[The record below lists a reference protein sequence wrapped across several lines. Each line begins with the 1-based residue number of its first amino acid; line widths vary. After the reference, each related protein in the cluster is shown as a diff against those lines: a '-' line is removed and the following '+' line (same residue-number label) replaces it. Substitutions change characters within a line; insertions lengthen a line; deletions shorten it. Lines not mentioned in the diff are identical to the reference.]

1 MPEPQEFTIE
11 LRPANVFGSAGTHF
25 FWVLRK
31 PDGTIEEQ
39 LHGLP
44 VDRNTGE
51 ENKSIRRHESVFS
64 ALPFDRERAER
75 ACREMIGAAGSKT
88 ILVAEKAGRAVGLLA
103 ATADHHF
110 FSSAVGATCL
120 MFYVRPS
127 HRGGMAAVILLH
139 SFKRWAKVH
148 GASRLYIHVTSGL
161 HVGRTGKML
170 RRLGF
175 KQTGG
180 NYVLGMESG

>member
-1 MPEPQEFTIE
+1 MQSGACSCVPIPERKETTASPVTIRVAQAGEIDALLE
-11 LRPANVFGSAGTHF
+11 LGVSAH
-25 FWVLRK
+25 R
-31 PDGTIEEQ
+31 
-39 LHGLP
+39 
-44 VDRNTGE
+44 
-51 ENKSIRRHESVFS
+51 ESVFS

-75 ACREMIGAAGSKT
+75 ACREMTGAAGSKT

-120 MFYVRPS
+120 MFYVQPD
-127 HRGGMAAVILLH
+127 HRGGLAAVKLLH

-161 HVGRTGKML
+161 HVRRTDKML

-180 NYVLGMESG
+180 NYAFGVSEE